1 MHRTNLLRQ
10 RFQISLMNLH
20 QNWLKC
26 LGLKARGGIID
37 IPHLQWAAR
46 GSSPKWLLSHGL
58 LLLCPSFL
66 ILPPKS
72 VAFWSRR
79 SPSRQSGLAV
89 PLSLTLSLRYK
100 PQPQISQGWLNS
112 EVCSLTPNPDSEL
125 WNLCLNRYLS
135 LQLKVVLI
143 LFLYLIH
150 SSFSLQK

>member
-1 MHRTNLLRQ
+1 MSKLVTLVSTNLICHLVNLQSGAPHSRSLVMTIYLLRQ
-10 RFQISLMNLH
+10 RFQRSLMNLH

-79 SPSRQSGLAV
+79 SPSQQSGLAV

-112 EVCSLTPNPDSEL
+112 EV
-125 WNLCLNRYLS
+125 
-135 LQLKVVLI
+135 
-143 LFLYLIH
+143 
-150 SSFSLQK
+150 

>member
-1 MHRTNLLRQ
+1 MMSKLVTLVSTNLICHLVNLQSGAPHSRSLVMTINLLKQ

-66 ILPPKS
+66 VLPPKS

-79 SPSRQSGLAV
+79 SPSQQSGLAV

-112 EVCSLTPNPDSEL
+112 EV
-125 WNLCLNRYLS
+125 
-135 LQLKVVLI
+135 
-143 LFLYLIH
+143 
-150 SSFSLQK
+150 

>member
-1 MHRTNLLRQ
+1 MMSKLVTLVSTNLICHLVNLQSGAPHSRSLVMTINLLKQ

-72 VAFWSRR
+72 FAFWSRR
-79 SPSRQSGLAV
+79 SPSQQSGLAV

-112 EVCSLTPNPDSEL
+112 EV
-125 WNLCLNRYLS
+125 
-135 LQLKVVLI
+135 
-143 LFLYLIH
+143 
-150 SSFSLQK
+150 

>member
-1 MHRTNLLRQ
+1 MSKLVTLVSTNLICHLYNLQSGAPHSRSLVMTINLLKQ

-79 SPSRQSGLAV
+79 SPSQQSGLAV

-112 EVCSLTPNPDSEL
+112 EV
-125 WNLCLNRYLS
+125 
-135 LQLKVVLI
+135 
-143 LFLYLIH
+143 
-150 SSFSLQK
+150 